1 MMHVGVAGCRPN
13 ISIETKAKNGPY
25 DKLDV
30 LKKKRPQGPF
40 VDGPKEIK
48 TSLDYEKCIEIA
60 QNSRLE
66 TSDDAGLYLW
76 YNCERASPIFNSL
89 NFIFVASTFTIPA
102 CGKAQK

>member
-1 MMHVGVAGCRPN
+1 MHVGVAGCRPD

-30 LKKKRPQGPF
+30 LRKLRPEKF

-48 TSLDYEKCIEIA
+48 TTLNYRKCIELSESPCL
-60 QNSRLE
+60 N

-76 YNCERASPIFNSL
+76 
-89 NFIFVASTFTIPA
+89 
-102 CGKAQK
+102 

>member
-1 MMHVGVAGCRPN
+1 MHVGVAGCRPN

-40 VDGPKEIK
+40 VDGQKEIK

-66 TSDDAGLYLW
+66 TSDDAGLYL
-76 YNCERASPIFNSL
+76 CEYIYYSSL
-89 NFIFVASTFTIPA
+89 RKSLEMKATCVFVHGT
-102 CGKAQK
+102 AQILL